1 MQPSPADIDNAIV
14 EEAEAMREFAE
25 ASKANTKSTLK
36 VTAARK
42 RLMLARQ
49 AKNALVQDM
58 FAY

>member
-1 MQPSPADIDNAIV
+1 MQPSPADIDNCII
-14 EEAEAMREFAE
+14 EEAEAMREFSE
-25 ASKANTKSTLK
+25 ATRTETKASLK
-36 VTAARK
+36 VKAARK

>member
-1 MQPSPADIDNAIV
+1 MQPTSADIDNAIA
-14 EEAEAMREFAE
+14 EEAIAMREFAE
-25 ASKANTKSTLK
+25 ASQQNTKSTLK
-36 VTAARK
+36 VQAARK